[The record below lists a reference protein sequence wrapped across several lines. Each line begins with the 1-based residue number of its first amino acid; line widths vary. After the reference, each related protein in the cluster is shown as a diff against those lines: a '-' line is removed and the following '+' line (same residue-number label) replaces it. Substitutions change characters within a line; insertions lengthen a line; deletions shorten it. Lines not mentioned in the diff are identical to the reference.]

1 MALGTMAQEDRLP
14 MESGELLSLDLP
26 RFKFQEALL
35 DRSLSQANW
44 YAIYTRSRHELYVK
58 RQLDHKGISNL
69 LPLYAKVS
77 QWKDRKKEIQLPLFP
92 GYLFVQIPLLDRMA
106 VLTTFGVVY
115 IVGDGSA
122 PLPVP
127 EENIDSIQAFLT
139 QGVKCDPH
147 PYLNVGNRV
156 RITEGPLSG
165 IEGILIRKKK
175 RTLLVVSVDLIQR
188 SVSVEIESWKI
199 ERV

>member
-1 MALGTMAQEDRLP
+1 MHSEANNQEV
-14 MESGELLSLDLP
+14 ESP
-26 RFKFQEALL
+26 
-35 DRSLSQANW
+35 QASNSTLW
-44 YAIYTRSRHELYVK
+44 YVIYTKSRHE
-58 RQLDHKGISNL
+58 
-69 LPLYAKVS
+69 AKVEKALQLVGLNVFLPRVTTLS
-77 QWKDRKKEIQLPLFP
+77 RRRDRKLLISVPLFP
-92 GYLFVQIPLLDRMA
+92 GYLFVRIPLLDRMA
-106 VLTTFGVVY
+106 VLTTYGVVY
-115 IVGDGSA
+115 FVCDGSA